1 MSTLLR
7 ILPHAVALVVF
18 TLVSSVFFSPA
29 YDGYDL
35 RQGDI
40 AQFKGMSKEIVDYR
54 DLYGEEPLWTSSM
67 FSGMPAYQI
76 SVIQSRN
83 VPQLIQ
89 LSFRKLF
96 PGPVGMLVLAM
107 LSFYVLGLCLRVNPW
122 LAMVVAVGFGLS
134 TVHILYLGAG
144 HVSKVNAIALMPGVV
159 GGVLLAFRGKALH
172 GAAVTL
178 LFLAMH
184 LAANHLQMTYYLMF
198 LVGFIVVGELIRLA
212 LAKQLAGGLRAAAY
226 LVVSAGLAILPNLT
240 NIITTYEYSAYTT
253 RGKTELTLPVPGR
266 ETEDAATTE
275 GLAKSYMLEY
285 SMSRGEFWSILIPN
299 VKGGATAQIGNDTEL
314 LQGIGRDYYENVA
327 QSNRYWGDQLFTGGA
342 FYFGALL
349 MALFIIALFALKDVL
364 RWVFLM
370 LSVLAVMLSWK
381 DPNFIGNFFI
391 DHVPLYN
398 KFRDTKMILVVISVM
413 APTLAMLLLQRLID
427 GREVVR
433 KGLLAGVGAVVLLMV
448 VFIAAPGSL
457 FDFISGEEQAYFGQY
472 LTEADATTQRYIKGF
487 MEALETVRQKV
498 FRADALRSL
507 LFVVLAGALVIA
519 LDRRWLKTPVAIA
532 ALGVF
537 VLGDLYPVNQ
547 RYMNDE
553 QQGRQY
559 VHWQPRIEKAYP
571 QPAGMADQFI
581 YDREIA
587 SQPALLKDINSFV
600 SEQLDEAGDM
610 LDLVNRNEREEYTNR
625 IRMAAQTAVLRMNS
639 NYRVLN
645 LRNSFND
652 VRTSY
657 YHRSLGGYHGA
668 KLRRYQEVI
677 DFHLLPE
684 IERFMSTAQAVGI
697 NALANAPVI
706 NMLNTRY
713 LIVDPNGE
721 PIENPFANGA
731 AWFVSDLDRVD
742 TADEAIEAMEN
753 FDSAEEAIVN
763 TRFADLLPTA
773 IVPDSTATIANTD
786 ALPNYLR
793 YTTSSTSEQFAVF
806 SEIYYPEG
814 WQAYLDG
821 APVDHVCV
829 NYILRGMKVPAG
841 EHVIEFKFEP
851 ASYGLGQQLAG
862 AGSALFMLAMLG
874 ALFMAWRGRKPGEAT
889 E

>member
-18 TLVSSVFFSPA
+18 TLVSSVFFAPA

-54 DLYGEEPLWTSSM
+54 DLYGAEPLWTSSM

-122 LAMVVAVGFGLS
+122 LAMVVAIGFGLS

-144 HVSKVNAIALMPGVV
+144 HMSKVNAIALMPGVV
-159 GGVLLAFRGKALH
+159 GGVLLAFRGKALQ

-198 LVGFIVVGELIRLA
+198 LVGFIVVGELVRLA
-212 LAKQLAGGLRAAAY
+212 MAKQLASGLRTAAW
-226 LVVSAGLAILPNLT
+226 LVMAAGLAILPNLT

-266 ETEDAATTE
+266 ETDDTKTE

-285 SMSRGEFWSILIPN
+285 SMSRDEFWSMLIPN
-299 VKGGATAQIGNDTEL
+299 AKGGATAQIGNDTEL

-327 QSNRYWGDQLFTGGA
+327 QSKRYWGDQLFTGGA

-364 RWVFLM
+364 RWVFLA
-370 LSVLAVMLSWK
+370 LTILAVMLSWK

-391 DHVPLYN
+391 DHVPLYD
-398 KFRDTKMILVVISVM
+398 KFRDTKMVLVVVSVM

-427 GREVVR
+427 GNTVARTW
-433 KGLLAGVGAVVLLMV
+433 LTAGVGAVVLLMLL
-448 VFIAAPGSL
+448 FIAAPGSL
-457 FDFISGEEQAYFGQY
+457 FDFISSEERANFGQY
-472 LTEADATTQRYIKGF
+472 LTEADANTQRYIKGF
-487 MEALETVRQKV
+487 MEALETVRQSI

-507 LFVVLAGALVIA
+507 LFVLVAAALALA
-519 LDRRWLKTPVAIA
+519 LDRRWLKAPVAIV

-537 VLGDLYPVNQ
+537 ILGDLYPVNR

-559 VHWQPRIEKAYP
+559 VHWQPRIEKAFP

-587 SQPALLKDINSFV
+587 QRSELLKEVNAFV
-600 SEQLDEAGDM
+600 AEQLDDADDLLGD
-610 LDLVNRNEREEYTNR
+610 VTRNEREEYTNR
-625 IRMAAQTAVLRMNS
+625 IRMAAQTAVLRMNT

-645 LRNSFND
+645 LHNSFND

-677 DFHLLPE
+677 DFHLTPE

-731 AWFVSDLDRVD
+731 AWFVSDLDRVA
-742 TADEAIEAMEN
+742 TADEEVEAMEN
-753 FDSAEEAIVN
+753 FDSAYEAIVN
-763 TRFADLLPTA
+763 TRFADLLPTT
-773 IVPDSTATIANTD
+773 IVPDSAATIVNTD

-793 YTTSSTSEQFAVF
+793 YTTESSTEQFAVF

-821 APVDHVCV
+821 TAVDHVCV

-841 EHVIEFKFEP
+841 SHVIEFKFEP

-862 AGSALFMLAMLG
+862 AGSALFVLAMLG
-874 ALFMAWRGRKPGEAT
+874 ALFMAWRRRNADEAT